1 MATVEEHE
9 KYWLKQALATVLEL
23 AEQGALASKT
33 AFSFPNDA
41 DDNEVQQEMI
51 AEQNHAI
58 MLVQQHLESL

>member
-33 AFSFPNDA
+33 AFSFP
-41 DDNEVQQEMI
+41 DDSDEAEQEMI
-51 AEQNHAI
+51 AEQNHAL